1 MRHLFALLALIVL
14 CCAPAAAQ
22 DEVNI
27 VFVNSDPVVAV
38 HSNFRG
44 QTVTLF
50 GSIEPGGEAAEAP
63 YSVVVLVQGPSSDW
77 VVREKER
84 QGGLVLNSASAH
96 YDRTPS
102 YYAILSS
109 SPLAQI
115 VSPDVVDKQ
124 RLSFS
129 GLAALT
135 RQSDEPSDLDPEFVR
150 LMRASGH
157 FIEGERGVVMHSAN
171 TFSARVPVAS
181 DAVNGLY
188 LARALIIA
196 DGQVIGETTTRF
208 TVRTQ
213 GFERYV
219 ANLARSNP
227 VLYGL
232 ATILIALGTGWL
244 GGVLFKR

>member
-1 MRHLFALLALIVL
+1 MRRLFVAILMLVL
-14 CCAPAAAQ
+14 SSAVAMAQ
-22 DEVNI
+22 DAVNV

-50 GSIEPGGEAAEAP
+50 GNIEPGEGAPDGP
-63 YSVVVLVQGPSSDW
+63 YSVVVLIQGPSSEW

-84 QGGLVLNSASAH
+84 QGGLVLNSTSAH
-96 YDRTPS
+96 YTQTPS

-109 SPLAQI
+109 SPLTQI
-115 VSPDVVDKQ
+115 VSADVIDKQ
-124 RLSFS
+124 RLSFL
-129 GLAALT
+129 GLAAST
-135 RQSDEPSDLDPEFVR
+135 RHGKDTFDLDPEFVR
-150 LMRASGH
+150 LMRAAGN
-157 FIEGERGVVMHSAN
+157 FIEGERGVVMHSAT

-181 DAVNGLY
+181 NAVNGLY

-196 DGQVIGETTTRF
+196 DGEVVGETTTRF

-232 ATILIALGTGWL
+232 ATILLALGTGWL

>member
-1 MRHLFALLALIVL
+1 MRRLLALIALSFVS
-14 CCAPAAAQ
+14 CAAVAQ
-22 DEVNI
+22 EQMNV
-27 VFVNSDPVVAV
+27 VFLNSDPVVAV

-50 GSIEPGGEAAEAP
+50 GSIEPNVDGPKGP

-77 VVREKER
+77 IVREKER

-96 YDRTPS
+96 YTQTPS

-115 VSPDVVDKQ
+115 VTPEIIDGQ
-124 RLSFS
+124 RLSFA
-129 GLAALT
+129 GLAALA
-135 RQSDEPSDLDPEFVR
+135 RQGEDSSDLDAEFVR
-150 LMRASGH
+150 LMRSAGN
-157 FIEGERGVVMHSAN
+157 FIEGERGVVLHSAT

-181 DAVNGLY
+181 NAANGLY
-188 LARALIIA
+188 LARALVIA
-196 DGQVIGETTTRF
+196 DGKVVAETTTRF

-232 ATILIALGTGWL
+232 ATILLALGTGWL

>member
-1 MRHLFALLALIVL
+1 MRHLFALILMLLLSSSAVV
-14 CCAPAAAQ
+14 AQ
-22 DEVNI
+22 DVVNV

-50 GSIEPGGEAAEAP
+50 GNIEPGQSATDGP

-96 YDRTPS
+96 YTQTPS

-115 VSPDVVDKQ
+115 VSPEVVDKQ
-124 RLSFS
+124 RLSFA

-135 RQSDEPSDLDPEFVR
+135 RQGDDTSNLDSEFVR
-150 LMRASGH
+150 LMRSAGN
-157 FIEGERGVVMHSAN
+157 FIEGERGVVMHSAT

-181 DAVNGLY
+181 NAVNGLY

-196 DGQVIGETTTRF
+196 DGKVVGETTTRF

-232 ATILIALGTGWL
+232 ATILLALGTGWL

>member
-1 MRHLFALLALIVL
+1 MPRLFALLAMLVL
-14 CCAPAAAQ
+14 FPFPAAAQ
-22 DEVNI
+22 DEVNV
-27 VFVNSDPVVAV
+27 VFLNSDPVVAV

-50 GSIEPGGEAAEAP
+50 GNIEPREGAP
-63 YSVVVLVQGPSSDW
+63 AGPYGVVILVQGPSSDW
-77 VVREKER
+77 VVREKAR
-84 QGGLVLNSASAH
+84 QAGLVLNSASAR
-96 YDRTPS
+96 YAQTPS

-109 SPLAQI
+109 SPLAQL
-115 VSPDVVDKQ
+115 VSPEIIDRQ

-135 RQSDEPSDLDPEFVR
+135 RQAGDPAGLDPEFVR
-150 LMRASGH
+150 LMRSAGN
-157 FIEGERGVVMHSAN
+157 FIEGERSVVMHSASS
-171 TFSARVPVAS
+171 FSARVPVAS
-181 DAVNGLY
+181 NAANGLY

-196 DGQVIGETTTRF
+196 DGKVIGETTTRF

-219 ANLARSNP
+219 ANLARSNSL
-227 VLYGL
+227 LYGL

>member
-1 MRHLFALLALIVL
+1 MRHLLALIAIVVL
-14 CCAPAAAQ
+14 FCAPVVAQ
-22 DEVNI
+22 DAVNV

-44 QTVTLF
+44 QAVTLF
-50 GSIEPGGEAAEAP
+50 GNIEPGESARDGP

-77 VVREKER
+77 GVREKER
-84 QGGLVLNSASAH
+84 QGGLVLNIASAH
-96 YDRTPS
+96 YAQAPS

-115 VSPDVVDKQ
+115 VSPEVVDKQ
-124 RLSFS
+124 RLSFA
-129 GLAALT
+129 GLAVLT
-135 RQSDEPSDLDPEFVR
+135 RQGDDTSNLDPEFVR
-150 LMRASGH
+150 LMRSAGN
-157 FIEGERGVVMHSAN
+157 FIEGERGVVMHSAT

-181 DAVNGLY
+181 NAVNGVY

-196 DGQVIGETTTRF
+196 DSQVIGETTTRF